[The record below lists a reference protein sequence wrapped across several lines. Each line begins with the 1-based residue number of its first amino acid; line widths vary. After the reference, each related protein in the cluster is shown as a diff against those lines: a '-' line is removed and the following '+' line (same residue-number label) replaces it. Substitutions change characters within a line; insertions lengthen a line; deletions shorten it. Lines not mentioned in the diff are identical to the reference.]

1 MLRSILCSAM
11 FLGLGM
17 GGMQAAA
24 QDQKNPEAKVPET
37 KGTRGDK
44 HAYLGISVE
53 AIQPDRARQLPE
65 QKGRGLEVFE
75 VFKGSPAELAGL
87 KSHDVLVSYDDQ
99 HLYAPEQL
107 VKLVRHDK
115 PGRVVVLDVISSNK
129 HRMVKVTLGQYPV
142 AANLAGSKDETG
154 KEAKIAKID
163 VKTGTVTVK
172 MQPKDKE
179 VEKIYKLAEEI
190 EYMDSTGKAATVLIF
205 TSGDLVLI
213 VESEGTITKMT
224 MKDGAAVANQPG
236 SKDKTDK
243 AFLRAADQINL
254 VDMKL
259 GKAAQHHAA
268 SDAVKKYGE
277 RAVRDHASMNK
288 ELREITSKKGIK
300 LANGL
305 DQKHQDL
312 IDEVSKLKGAEFDRA
327 YTKDMVAGHEKAIDL
342 FENEA
347 KNGRD
352 ADVRAWA
359 DKCLPTLREH
369 LKLAQAAV
377 KDVNEK

>member
-1 MLRSILCSAM
+1 
-11 FLGLGM
+11 M
-17 GGMQAAA
+17 GGMQTAA
-24 QDQKNPEAKVPET
+24 QDQKNAEAKAPET
-37 KGTRGDK
+37 KGIHGDK

-53 AIQPDRARQLPE
+53 ALQPDRAKQLPE
-65 QKGRGLEVFE
+65 QKGRGVEVAE

-87 KSHDVLVSYDDQ
+87 KAHDVLVRYDDQ

-115 PGRVVVLDVISSNK
+115 PGRVVVLEVISSDK

-142 AANLAGSKDETG
+142 VAKRSGSKDETG

-172 MQPKDKE
+172 MQGKDKE
-179 VEKIYKLAEEI
+179 VEKIFKLAEEI
-190 EYMDSTGKAATVLIF
+190 EYMDSTGKVATVLIF

-224 MKDGAAVANQPG
+224 MKDSAAVAKQPD
-236 SKDKTDK
+236 SKDKTDT
-243 AFLRAADQINL
+243 AFIRAADQINL

-259 GKAAQHHAA
+259 GKVAQQHAA

-277 RAVRDHASMNK
+277 RAVRDYALMNH
-288 ELREITSKKGIK
+288 ELREITSKNGIK
-300 LANGL
+300 LSEKL
-305 DQKHQDL
+305 DKKHQEFLSELAKL
-312 IDEVSKLKGAEFDRA
+312 IGTEFDRA
-327 YTKDMVAGHEKAIDL
+327 YTKDMVAGHEKAIEM

-347 KNGRD
+347 KHGGD
-352 ADVRAWA
+352 ADVKAWA
-359 DKCLPTLREH
+359 EKCLPTLREH

-377 KDVNEK
+377 KDVNGK